1 MRVSIWYNNRD
12 IRLRD
17 VPMPKAGPKEML
29 VKVIA
34 CGICGSDIVEWYRLP
49 RAPLVQGH
57 EIGGQVVEVG
67 EEVRNFKV
75 GDRVF
80 IAPKVPC
87 MECDYCKNGHY
98 PVCSLSLIHI

>member
-1 MRVSIWYNNRD
+1 MKVSVWHNNKD
-12 IRLRD
+12 IRLEE
-17 VPMPKAGPKEML
+17 VTKPEPGPGEML
-29 VKVIA
+29 VKVHS

-57 EIGGQVVEVG
+57 EIGGEVVQTG
-67 EEVRNFKV
+67 ELLDKFSE

-87 MECDYCKNGHY
+87 MKCRYCKNG
-98 PVCSLSLIHI
+98 